1 MLISTTAAVL
11 LMMIARQA
19 AAFVILIS
27 LCIAFPTSR
36 EARSSGDGEIV
47 KSASDDNEYRAV
59 TLSNGIRCVVVSDRS
74 TELAAVEIRVGW
86 CCPKLIF
93 YPFILTRSCF

>member
-1 MLISTTAAVL
+1 M
-11 LMMIARQA
+11 
-19 AAFVILIS
+19 
-27 LCIAFPTSR
+27 
-36 EARSSGDGEIV
+36 

-93 YPFILTRSCF
+93 IILSRLVVVSEVVIGAHCKFVSN